1 MSEVATVP
9 VVELV
14 VPPGFPTSPA
24 LVRAFFIFVN
34 IDGIFDSV
42 VYACCDWC
50 VCVCVSWTCFENP
63 FCIESRTY
71 VTVNRGGIY

>member
-1 MSEVATVP
+1 MGREGKGNKRTVLEVATVP

-34 IDGIFDSV
+34 IDGIFDFA
-42 VYACCDWC
+42 VYACCD
-50 VCVCVSWTCFENP
+50 
-63 FCIESRTY
+63 
-71 VTVNRGGIY
+71 